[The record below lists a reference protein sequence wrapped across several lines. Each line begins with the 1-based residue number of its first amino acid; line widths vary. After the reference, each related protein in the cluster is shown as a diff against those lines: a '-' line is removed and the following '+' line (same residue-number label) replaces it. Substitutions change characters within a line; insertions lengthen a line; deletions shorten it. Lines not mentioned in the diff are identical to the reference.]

1 MDGASGSP
9 TFKHEAQAALV
20 CPSRSV
26 RTPDGKERDRIRLK
40 RQLGLV
46 SGISFVMGNMI
57 GSGIFVSPG
66 GVLAGTGSVG
76 LSLIVWAVCGLIS
89 ILAALC
95 YIELSCIAASSGGEY
110 AYLLEAYGS
119 LHAFFGPLP
128 AYLYQWATILLIK
141 PCGIG
146 ISALTFATYITQP
159 FFDACGPP
167 RFILVLLA
175 VTAIISVMFVNCYS
189 VKSGAFM
196 QNILTLVK
204 FVACCGIIAIGC
216 VLLVQGNITHLS
228 TGFQGTSA
236 SAATIALAFYNGL
249 WAFDGWNSVNFFV
262 EELRN
267 PYKTLP
273 RSIYIG
279 MSLVTVIYMLMN
291 IAYLTVLSPAE
302 VTGSLAV
309 AVTWAGRVIPSVS
322 MIIPICVAFS
332 TFGSANGNIFCSSRL
347 CFAAARR
354 RHQISVLSTIHRTR
368 ATPIPA
374 VIFTSIMAILVVS
387 VANINQLIE
396 CFSFLV
402 WIFYFLVFLGLIIMR
417 WTKASL
423 ERRFKV
429 PLVIPIV
436 MLFASLFLV
445 IAPVIES
452 PKIEF
457 LYAICFLALGSL
469 TYIVFVYFRKS
480 VGLID
485 FLTIFLQL
493 SMRLVYTEVN
503 PDEAEAEAKMEIVEE
518 EDDEDKSY

>member
-1 MDGASGSP
+1 MEGDEGNTVYKNEVQAS
-9 TFKHEAQAALV
+9 LV
-20 CPSRSV
+20 RPDRSV
-26 RTPDGKERDRIRLK
+26 VTADGKKRERIRLK

-76 LSLIVWAVCGLIS
+76 LSLIIWALCGLVS

-95 YIELSCIAASSGGEY
+95 YIELSCIAPSSGGEY
-110 AYLLEAYGS
+110 VYLLEAYGP
-119 LHAFFGPLP
+119 LHKFLGPLP

-146 ISALTFATYITQP
+146 ISALTFSTYVTQP
-159 FFDACGPP
+159 FFDSCGPP
-167 RFILVLLA
+167 RFVLVLLA
-175 VTAIISVMFVNCYS
+175 VTAIIAVMFVNCYS

-196 QNILTLVK
+196 QNALTFVK
-204 FVACCGIIAIGC
+204 FVACCSIIVAGA
-216 VLLVQGNITHLS
+216 VLLARGNTKHLA
-228 TGFQGTSA
+228 TGFEGTSA
-236 SAATIALAFYNGL
+236 SPATVALAFYNGL
-249 WAFDGWNSVNFFV
+249 WAFDGWNSVNFFI

-279 MSLVTVIYMLMN
+279 MSLVTVVYMLMN
-291 IAYLTVLSPAE
+291 IAYLTVLSPEA

-309 AVTWAGRVIPSVS
+309 AVTWARYVIPSAT

-354 RHQISVLSTIHRTR
+354 RHQISVLSTIHRAR
-368 ATPIPA
+368 ATPVPA
-374 VIFTSIMAILVVS
+374 VIFTSLMSVLVVS

-402 WIFYFLVFLGLIIMR
+402 WIFYLLVFLGLIIMR
-417 WTKASL
+417 WTKASIS
-423 ERRFKV
+423 RRFQA
-429 PLVIPIV
+429 PLWIPVV
-436 MLFASLFLV
+436 MLFVSLFLV
-445 IAPVIES
+445 VAPVIEA

-457 LYAICFLALGSL
+457 LYAICFLVVGLL
-469 TYIVFVYFRKS
+469 TYTVFVYFRIS
-480 VGLID
+480 IGLVD
-485 FLTIFLQL
+485 YLTIFLQL
-493 SMRLVYTEVN
+493 ALRLVYTEVN
-503 PDEAEAEAKMEIVEE
+503 PDEALAEANMEME
-518 EDDEDKSY
+518 EDDKCS